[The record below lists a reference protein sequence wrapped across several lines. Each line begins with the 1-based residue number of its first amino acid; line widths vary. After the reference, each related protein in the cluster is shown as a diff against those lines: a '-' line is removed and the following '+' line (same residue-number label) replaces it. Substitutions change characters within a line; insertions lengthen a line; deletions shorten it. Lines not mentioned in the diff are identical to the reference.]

1 MAESAK
7 LKWREVCFDQSR
19 ISFYTTPE
27 TFIAVDLMIFGCL
40 ILISNVIY
48 LVIIHTSYLN
58 SVLYAV
64 SCKTPFTSSQASE
77 FRVFLPSP
85 QTPAQPRTTILSH
98 CYICEVS
105 DQSTAFNKVLTG

>member
-1 MAESAK
+1 M
-7 LKWREVCFDQSR
+7 KWREVCFDQSS

-40 ILISNVIY
+40 ILISNVIH

-64 SCKTPFTSSQASE
+64 SCKTPFTPSWIASHAGD
-77 FRVFLPSP
+77 FRGALIFPPHKRPV
-85 QTPAQPRTTILSH
+85 AQPRTTFFLH
-98 CYICEVS
+98 CYILVVS
-105 DQSTAFNKVLTG
+105 EQSTVFK

>member
-7 LKWREVCFDQSR
+7 LKWREVCFDQSS

-48 LVIIHTSYLN
+48 LVIIHTSYLI

-64 SCKTPFTSSQASE
+64 SCKTPFTPSRIASHASE
-77 FRVFLPSP
+77 FRVLLPSP
-85 QTPAQPRTTILSH
+85 ETPAQPRTTILSH
-98 CYICEVS
+98 CYIREVS
-105 DQSTAFNKVLTG
+105 DQSMVFK